1 MSAWWGASQ
10 TFASSLGITSAFGYL
25 IGLGDRHLD
34 NLLIDFTTGRLIH
47 IDFNVCF
54 DEGRS
59 LRVPELVPF
68 RFTRILRHP
77 LGPLC
82 DPSSISSGGGG
93 TFGANFLETLSTCKC
108 IQELF
113 RIQLQSFEID
123 PLTDWM
129 RSTAK
134 GPTWSSFDLT
144 YFAAYR
150 GGCLSDSADALSPSG
165 LEDVSKRR
173 RVFERLLVELQRSV
187 GEFSTALCT
196 ILPF

>member
-1 MSAWWGASQ
+1 MSAWWQASQ

-34 NLLIDFTTGRLIH
+34 NLLIDLTTGTLIH

-93 TFGANFLETLSTCKC
+93 TFGANFLETLCTCAS

-113 RIQLQSFEID
+113 RIQLQSFAID

-129 RSTAK
+129 RAAAK
-134 GPTWSSFDLT
+134 GPAWSTFDLT

-150 GGCLSDSADALSPSG
+150 GGCLSTSADTLSSG
-165 LEDVSKRR
+165 DREPITKRR

-187 GEFSTALCT
+187 GKL
-196 ILPF
+196 